1 MDPSTAEPSN
11 PTQLTPSPEYSTAQ
25 HAKGE
30 QQAQEQKRGC
40 KPTDVQNGTLAL
52 DQLSSAQP
60 SSTSTGLPFAPAR
73 RSGLPLR
80 LDCKWVRGKAMVIR
94 PS

>member
-1 MDPSTAEPSN
+1 MNYDSIQSMDPSTAEPSN

-30 QQAQEQKRGC
+30 QQAQEQKRRC

-52 DQLSSAQP
+52 DQLGSAQP
-60 SSTSTGLPFAPAR
+60 SSTSTGLPLAPAR
-73 RSGLPLR
+73 RSNGSGLPLR
-80 LDCKWVRGKAMVIR
+80 LG
-94 PS
+94 